1 MIKRYTVAWLGLV
14 VIMILNGTI
23 RNLVYGPLMSKLTA
37 HQISSVTGI
46 LLIGLVTWLLSLKWR
61 IQSERQALAIGSLW
75 LVLTIVFEF
84 IFGHYVMGHPWSRL
98 LYDYNLLEG
107 RVWSLVLIFTM
118 IAPYIIYKMRSRQHA
133 TEMM

>member
-14 VIMILNGTI
+14 LIMILNGTI
-23 RNLVYGPLMSKLTA
+23 RNFVYGPLVSELTA
-37 HQISSVTGI
+37 HQISSVTGV
-46 LLIGLVTWLLSLKWR
+46 LLTGLFTWLLSLKWR
-61 IQSERQALAIGSLW
+61 IQSERQALAIGSIW

-98 LYDYNLLEG
+98 LYDYNLIEG

-118 IAPYIIYKMRSRQHA
+118 IAPYIIYKMRS
-133 TEMM
+133 

>member
-1 MIKRYTVAWLGLV
+1 MIKRYTVAWLGIV
-14 VIMILNGTI
+14 IIMIINGSI
-23 RNLVYGPLMSKLTA
+23 RTFVYGPIMSELTA

-46 LLIGLVTWLLSLKWR
+46 ILIGLVTWLLSLRWK
-61 IQSERQALAIGSLW
+61 IQSEGHALAIGSIW

-84 IFGHYVMGHPWSRL
+84 VFGHYVMGHPWSRL

-118 IAPYIIYKMRSRQHA
+118 IAPYMIYKMRA
-133 TEMM
+133 